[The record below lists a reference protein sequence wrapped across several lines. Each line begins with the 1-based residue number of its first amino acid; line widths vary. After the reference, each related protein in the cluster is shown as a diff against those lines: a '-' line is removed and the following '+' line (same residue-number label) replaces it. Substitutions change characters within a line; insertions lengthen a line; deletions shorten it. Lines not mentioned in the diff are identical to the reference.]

1 MKKILL
7 GLVFILTLA
16 LIGGTTVF
24 NFPSVGEVLAHGKTN
39 NAWSTPVLGTCTPK
53 NDCGPEGTQTA
64 TYSCVCSVGSDIDCK
79 THVYVEGRKYADK
92 IDTDPRPGH
101 THWECPSHD
110 SAYTSDDSSKPCSR
124 EVNID
129 TGAETKVENQD
140 CTLTEYKACTVDLC
154 SNLTGMQET
163 LPEGVQA
170 NENNYCSCKEGYHEV
185 IVEDGV
191 KRTVVLDGYDNF
203 TCEPDQ
209 SSTPT
214 PTPTQT
220 PSNPGGPGDG
230 KSDGRSDGRS
240 SCPECTQ
247 APATA
252 AVLGA
257 STGPAVLGLSTT
269 SGEESVMLQLVQ
281 LFGALVSGAAGFT
294 FFKKNA

>member
-1 MKKILL
+1 MKNYKNILL
-7 GLVFILTLA
+7 GLVFVLTIA
-16 LIGGTTVF
+16 LISGTTVF
-24 NFPSVGEVLAHGKTN
+24 NFPSVGKVLAHGKTN

-79 THVYVEGRKYADK
+79 THVYVKKYADK
-92 IDTDPRPGH
+92 IRHNGE
-101 THWECPSHD
+101 WRCPHND
-110 SAYTSDDSSKPCSR
+110 SDYTSDDSSKHCDR
-124 EVNID
+124 DID

-140 CTLTEYKACTVDLC
+140 CTLTEYKACTVDQC
-154 SNLTGMQET
+154 SNLAGIQET

-214 PTPTQT
+214 PTQI

-269 SGEESVMLQLVQ
+269 SGEESVMLQLAQ
-281 LFGALVSGAAGFT
+281 ILGALVSAGAGFT